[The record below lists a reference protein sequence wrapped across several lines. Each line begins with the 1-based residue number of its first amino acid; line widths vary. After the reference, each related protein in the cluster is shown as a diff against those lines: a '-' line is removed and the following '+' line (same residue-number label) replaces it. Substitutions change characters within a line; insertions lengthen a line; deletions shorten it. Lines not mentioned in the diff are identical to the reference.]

1 MVVGAGLRFVLAGV
15 LAGMAASLVL
25 VRLIEAQLADVAA
38 HDPVRLAGT
47 AMLLTMTAGIA
58 CWIPAKGGARR
69 SVGRAALRIAVAI
82 GQAT

>member
-1 MVVGAGLRFVLAGV
+1 VRRALGAKTSAVLSMVVGAGLRFVLAGV
-15 LAGMAASLVL
+15 LVGMAASLVL

-58 CWIPAKGGARR
+58 CW
-69 SVGRAALRIAVAI
+69 S
-82 GQAT
+82 